1 MKGENR
7 KVRITVDLSP
17 ALYARLER
25 LTELLGTETKATV
38 IRDAL
43 RLLEYV
49 AEETADGRRFFREAP
64 NGDKEALVF
73 LGIESLDRPASP
85 ASPASPPDR
94 PPRP

>member
-1 MKGENR
+1 MKGEGR
-7 KVRITVDLSP
+7 KVRITVDLSA
-17 ALYARLER
+17 ALYERLKR
-25 LTELLGTETKATV
+25 LTELLGAESKATV

-64 NGDKEALVF
+64 GGEKEALVF
-73 LGIESLDRPASP
+73 LGIESLSRPTFS
-85 ASPASPPDR
+85 ASPPDR

>member
-1 MKGENR
+1 MKGEGR

-25 LTELLGTETKATV
+25 LTDLLGAETKATV
-38 IRDAL
+38 VRDAL

-64 NGDKEALVF
+64 NGDKEALIF
-73 LGIESLDRPASP
+73 LGIKSLNRAPS
-85 ASPASPPDR
+85 
-94 PPRP
+94 